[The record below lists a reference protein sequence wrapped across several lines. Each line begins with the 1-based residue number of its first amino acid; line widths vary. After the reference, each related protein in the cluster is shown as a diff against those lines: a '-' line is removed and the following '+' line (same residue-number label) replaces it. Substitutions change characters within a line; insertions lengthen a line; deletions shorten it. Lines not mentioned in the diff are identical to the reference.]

1 MKPAILFLE
10 QQSWRAGAQ
19 CVLEEVLDALREDF
33 SLHVTLPDDGPFAD
47 ELRRRNIETLFYPL
61 GHYRPGRKSVAEKLS
76 FGVRSAVCGLKL
88 ARLVARREIR
98 LIYINGPRC
107 LPAGALAARLAGTP
121 SLFHLHRALSRKAD
135 LFVATRAA
143 KYVTRIVACSEAA
156 AASLAGASRCLART
170 TQVIYNPVRQST
182 ASGETDVK
190 TLFHP
195 KGSPVIGMVGRIT
208 VQKGQMALLR
218 AAALLRARWPH
229 LEIVFVGA
237 PEEASRQD
245 AAYLDRLKSA
255 AVELGLERNVTW
267 AGYQFDP
274 GPFYPCFDVLA
285 MPSLET
291 EGLPMAALEARAWRV
306 PVVASDWPGT
316 AEVIG
321 DGVNGLLVPPGDEPA
336 LVGALER
343 VLGDD
348 ALQTRLK
355 VGAEASLD
363 ERFSPQRFRRE
374 IHAIVSHLVG
384 SPSGARHAVER
395 EVEARI

>member
-19 CVLEEVLDALREDF
+19 RVLEEVLDALREDF
-33 SLHVTLPDDGPFAD
+33 SLHVTLPEDGPFAD
-47 ELRRRNIETLFYPL
+47 ELRRRNIGTLFYPL
-61 GHYRPGRKSVAEKLS
+61 GHYRPGRKSVAEKFS
-76 FGVRSAVCGLKL
+76 FGVRSAVCGLEL
-88 ARLVARREIR
+88 AHVAARRRIQ

-107 LPAGALAARLAGTP
+107 LPAGVLGARLAGTP
-121 SLFHLHRALSRKAD
+121 SLFHLHRAISRKAD

-156 AASLAGASRCLART
+156 AASLTGASLCLART
-170 TQVIYNPVRQST
+170 TRVIYNPVRQST
-182 ASGETDVK
+182 TSGERDAK
-190 TLFHP
+190 TPFHP
-195 KGSPVIGMVGRIT
+195 KGRPVIGMVGRIT

-218 AAALLRARWPH
+218 AAAFLRDRWPH

-237 PEEASRQD
+237 PEEASHQD

-285 MPSLET
+285 MPSLDT
-291 EGLPMAALEARAWRV
+291 EGLPMAALEARTWRV

-316 AEVIG
+316 AEVIQ
-321 DGVNGLLVPPGDEPA
+321 DGVNGLLVPPGNEPA
-336 LVGALER
+336 LAGALER
-343 VLGDD
+343 VLSDD
-348 ALQTRLK
+348 SLRARLK
-355 VGAEASLD
+355 RGVEASLD
-363 ERFSPQRFRRE
+363 KRFSPEFFRRE
-374 IHAIVSHLVG
+374 IHAIVSNLAGLPYEACH
-384 SPSGARHAVER
+384 STQR
-395 EVEARI
+395 EVEARA